1 MRSDPFKEV
10 MAEGILNGC
19 KVKVLRD
26 SGSSELV
33 VAKKF
38 VHNSQFTGHEK
49 EIVFLDQSTCKVD
62 EAIVNLDC
70 PFLRGTVKVSV
81 MEDPLFDVIIGNVP
95 GVVNVSDDSKKVCE
109 EVSIQCDDYVNVSTR
124 SMDSRRNKLPK
135 PLNVISGVLN
145 VSKTKMINLQNN
157 DESLLKVREQA
168 VPFDLNVQVK
178 SFVTKDRLF
187 HRISPNNNLQLVVPK
202 DLRGEVMKIAHEG
215 LLAGHMGI
223 ANTFGKVS
231 SQFYWPRYSQD
242 IEEYVKSCHQCQ
254 MSCYKGKI
262 GKAPLQK
269 MPLISTPFSRIAL
282 DLIGPLH
289 PPSDDGHRYILS
301 VVDYATRYPEAV
313 ALKTIDSITVAE
325 ALIDIYSR
333 VGVPEEILTDQ
344 GAQFVS
350 GIMKEVSRLLSIK
363 QLRTTPYHP
372 QCNGLVE
379 RFNGTLKA
387 MLRKMTQEKPKTW
400 HRYLPALLFA
410 VRETPQ
416 SATGFSPFEL
426 IYGRSVRGPML
437 ILREAWTEEQ
447 KDPET
452 WSEYEYVF
460 NLRNKLE
467 DTCRLAQESLDLS
480 QRKYKKY
487 FDQHSRFRS
496 LKTGDKVL
504 LLLPTDNNKL
514 SLKWRG
520 PYDVLAAKGN
530 NDYLIDLNGNQKIY
544 HINMLKQYHQRDDN
558 SDPIAKLDQ
567 GSKVVAIAVVADEDD
582 SLFPH
587 SSVESLETLRDVKI
601 DSNLTEEQKYDL
613 SKVLHAYSPM
623 FTDLPGETNQL
634 FHSIDVTSTSPV
646 RSRPYN
652 VPHARKNVIREEVSK
667 MLNLGVITPS
677 KSPYASPVVLVN
689 KPDGSNRFCIDYR
702 KLNKITIFDA
712 EPVPNVESIFAKI
725 GRAKYFT
732 KIDMTKGYW
741 QIPVHPNDREKTA
754 FICEEGL
761 FEFIRMPFGLV
772 NAGATFS
779 RLMRKIL
786 GNLDNVINYID
797 DILIFTESWEKH
809 LGTLQ
814 KVLERLREAN
824 LTVRPSKCLIG
835 YGNIPFLGH
844 NIV

>member
-1 MRSDPFKEV
+1 
-10 MAEGILNGC
+10 
-19 KVKVLRD
+19 
-26 SGSSELV
+26 
-33 VAKKF
+33 
-38 VHNSQFTGHEK
+38 
-49 EIVFLDQSTCKVD
+49 
-62 EAIVNLDC
+62 
-70 PFLRGTVKVSV
+70 
-81 MEDPLFDVIIGNVP
+81 
-95 GVVNVSDDSKKVCE
+95 
-109 EVSIQCDDYVNVSTR
+109 
-124 SMDSRRNKLPK
+124 
-135 PLNVISGVLN
+135 
-145 VSKTKMINLQNN
+145 
-157 DESLLKVREQA
+157 
-168 VPFDLNVQVK
+168 
-178 SFVTKDRLF
+178 
-187 HRISPNNNLQLVVPK
+187 
-202 DLRGEVMKIAHEG
+202 
-215 LLAGHMGI
+215 
-223 ANTFGKVS
+223 
-231 SQFYWPRYSQD
+231 
-242 IEEYVKSCHQCQ
+242 
-254 MSCYKGKI
+254 
-262 GKAPLQK
+262 

-289 PPSDDGHRYILS
+289 PPSDDGHRYILL

-333 VGVPEEILTDQ
+333 GGVPDEILTDQ
-344 GAQFVS
+344 GTQFVS
-350 GIMKEVSRLLSIK
+350 GIMKEVRRLLSIK
-363 QLRTTPYHP
+363 QLRTTPYHS

-387 MLRKMTQEKPKTW
+387 MLQKMTQEKPKTW

-416 SATGFSPFEL
+416 SATGLSPFEL
-426 IYGRSVRGPML
+426 IYGRSVRGPMH

-452 WSEYEYVF
+452 WSEYE
-460 NLRNKLE
+460 
-467 DTCRLAQESLDLS
+467 
-480 QRKYKKY
+480 RKYKKY

-496 LKTGDKVL
+496 LKPGDKVL

-514 SLKWRG
+514 SLKWRE
-520 PYDVLAAKGN
+520 PYDVLAVKGN
-530 NDYLIDLNGNQKIY
+530 NDYLIDLDVNQKIY

-558 SDPIAKLDQ
+558 SDPITKPDQ

-587 SSVESLETLRDVKI
+587 SSVESCETLRDVKI

-613 SKVLHAYSPM
+613 SKVLHGCNSMY
-623 FTDLPGETNQL
+623 TDLPGETNQI

-646 RSRPYN
+646 RSGPYN

-702 KLNKITIFDA
+702 KLNEITIFDA

-741 QIPVHPNDREKTA
+741 QIAVHPNDREKTA

-797 DILIFTESWEKH
+797 DILIFTESGEKH
-809 LGTLQ
+809 LETAKGVGTSQ
-814 KVLERLREAN
+814 R
-824 LTVRPSKCLIG
+824 S
-835 YGNIPFLGH
+835 
-844 NIV
+844 

>member
-1 MRSDPFKEV
+1 
-10 MAEGILNGC
+10 
-19 KVKVLRD
+19 
-26 SGSSELV
+26 
-33 VAKKF
+33 
-38 VHNSQFTGHEK
+38 
-49 EIVFLDQSTCKVD
+49 
-62 EAIVNLDC
+62 
-70 PFLRGTVKVSV
+70 
-81 MEDPLFDVIIGNVP
+81 
-95 GVVNVSDDSKKVCE
+95 
-109 EVSIQCDDYVNVSTR
+109 
-124 SMDSRRNKLPK
+124 
-135 PLNVISGVLN
+135 
-145 VSKTKMINLQNN
+145 
-157 DESLLKVREQA
+157 
-168 VPFDLNVQVK
+168 
-178 SFVTKDRLF
+178 
-187 HRISPNNNLQLVVPK
+187 
-202 DLRGEVMKIAHEG
+202 
-215 LLAGHMGI
+215 
-223 ANTFGKVS
+223 
-231 SQFYWPRYSQD
+231 
-242 IEEYVKSCHQCQ
+242 
-254 MSCYKGKI
+254 
-262 GKAPLQK
+262 